1 MMTFHFFQGCMYR
14 VRLEEMTWIPSSNY
28 ENHAWPPSLASCI
41 KLMYRTSDL
50 MKCLESLAP
59 QPDNI
64 PDFDVG
70 IIGGAAFVWV

>member
-1 MMTFHFFQGCMYR
+1 MDTFFKH
-14 VRLEEMTWIPSSNY
+14 

-41 KLMYRTSDL
+41 KLMYRASDL

-59 QPDNI
+59 QQDNI
-64 PDFDVG
+64 PDVDVG